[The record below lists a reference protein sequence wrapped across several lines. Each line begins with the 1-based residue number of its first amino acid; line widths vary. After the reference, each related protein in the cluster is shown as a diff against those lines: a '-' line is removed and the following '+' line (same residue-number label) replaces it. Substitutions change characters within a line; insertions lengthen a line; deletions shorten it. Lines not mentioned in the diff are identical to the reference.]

1 MKKNNL
7 GAFYVDA
14 NKATAA
20 QDVMYNT
27 MGPVVEK
34 ILATN

>member
-1 MKKNNL
+1 MAKNNL

-14 NKATAA
+14 NSAVAA

-34 ILATN
+34 ILASN

>member
-14 NKATAA
+14 DSAVKA
-20 QDVMYNT
+20 QNVMYKT

-34 ILATN
+34 ILSSQ